1 MKKCFQRALIFG
13 LPDSVK
19 DDVASVKKVLT
30 QRFPAAPTPLP
41 KTPNEKNEKEKEKE
55 KEGMLCGSLNGRQAD
70 GQQHRLF
77 PVTQVTAR

>member
-1 MKKCFQRALIFG
+1 MKKCFQRALILG

-41 KTPNEKNEKEKEKE
+41 KTPNEKKEKKKKKKKKVCCVE
-55 KEGMLCGSLNGRQAD
+55 A
-70 GQQHRLF
+70 
-77 PVTQVTAR
+77 